1 MMDVSDGLLIDAS
14 RMAEAS
20 GVTIEIELDRLPLSP
35 GLVEHQGDDREGR
48 LRAAVAG
55 DDYALLFTASGT
67 SEVRLLGICE
77 PFRVRLTRVGSV
89 ASGSGLTLRD
99 HDGTVPLPGRL
110 GYEHGT
116 DG

>member
-1 MMDVSDGLLIDAS
+1 MK
-14 RMAEAS
+14 
-20 GVTIEIELDRLPLSP
+20 
-35 GLVEHQGDDREGR
+35 LVGHQGDDRESR
-48 LRAAVAG
+48 LRAAAAG

-77 PFRVRLTRVGSV
+77 PFRVRLTRIGSV
-89 ASGSGLTLRD
+89 ANGTGLVLRD
-99 HDGTVPLPGRL
+99 RDGTVPLPGRL